1 MLLLSVFLFAGLFVA
16 LTYGIEFILPPF
28 GKLFYSDLMDILQS
42 LSLTLSFKTNIP
54 EKYCLIFTIFIISII
69 PFLITFFFNKSL
81 KKRRKDRYKYKL

>member
-28 GKLFYSDLMDILQS
+28 GKLFYTDFMDILQS
-42 LSLTLSFKTNIP
+42 LALTLSFKTNIP
-54 EKYCLIFTIFIISII
+54 EKYCLIFTVFIISII
-69 PFLITFFFNKSL
+69 PFLITFFFYKSL

>member
-1 MLLLSVFLFAGLFVA
+1 MLLLGVFLFAGLFVA

-28 GKLFYSDLMDILQS
+28 GKLFYTDFMDILQS
-42 LSLTLSFKTNIP
+42 LALTLSFKTNIP
-54 EKYCLIFTIFIISII
+54 EKYCLIFTVFIISII

>member
-28 GKLFYSDLMDILQS
+28 GQLFYTDFMDILQS
-42 LSLTLSFKTNIP
+42 LALTLSFKTNIP
-54 EKYCLIFTIFIISII
+54 EKYCLIFTVFILSII

-81 KKRRKDRYKYKL
+81 KKRGKDRYKYKL